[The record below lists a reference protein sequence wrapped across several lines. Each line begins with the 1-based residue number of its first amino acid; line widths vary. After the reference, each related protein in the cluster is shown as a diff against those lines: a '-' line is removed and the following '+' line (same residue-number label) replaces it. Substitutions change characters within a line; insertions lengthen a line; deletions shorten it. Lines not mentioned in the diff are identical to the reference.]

1 MNSWAVLPQQP
12 KVGSRTSKLYA
23 LALVMCWLQLT
34 VCGVACSCAVCW
46 TRFVV
51 GAMRRRS

>member
-12 KVGSRTSKLYA
+12 KVGSQTSKLYA

-34 VCGVACSCAVCW
+34 VCGVAGSCAGCW